1 MASNL
6 TTLQLTEEQ
15 VSTVCKALEVYLDLC
30 TGQVD
35 VVTEL
40 VRDGVIPVGQAR
52 GEARKLASGWGL
64 ARLEALIGQAKRAL
78 RYSERGGI
86 AASHPH
92 VHPSARCVGAVMGKL
107 TRHVGACQ
115 EADPKQ
121 NPMRI
126 AAVA

>member
-15 VSTVCKALEVYLDLC
+15 AATVCKALEVYLDLC

-40 VRDGVIPVGQAR
+40 VREGVIPMGQVR
-52 GEARKLASGWGL
+52 GEPRNVATGWSL
-64 ARLEALIGQAKRAL
+64 ARLDALLGQAKRAL
-78 RYSERGGI
+78 HYPERGGI

-107 TRHVGACQ
+107 TRQVGAR
-115 EADPKQ
+115 EDAEPRQ
-121 NPMRI
+121 NPIRI

>member
-15 VSTVCKALEVYLDLC
+15 VTTVCKALEVYLDLC

-35 VVTEL
+35 VVAEL
-40 VRDGVIPVGQAR
+40 VREGVIPMGQGR
-52 GEARKLASGWGL
+52 GVERKIASGWPL

-78 RYSERGGI
+78 HHPELGGL

-107 TRHVGACQ
+107 TRHVGARQ
-115 EADPKQ
+115 DAAVPQDPI
-121 NPMRI
+121 RI
-126 AAVA
+126 AAAA

>member
-6 TTLQLTEEQ
+6 TNLQLTDEQ
-15 VSTVCKALEVYLDLC
+15 VATVCKALEVYLDLC

-40 VRDGVIPVGQAR
+40 VREGVIPMGQGR
-52 GEARKLASGWGL
+52 DEARKLASGWSL

-78 RYSERGGI
+78 HYFDRGGI

-92 VHPSARCVGAVMGKL
+92 VHPSAHCVGAIMGKL
-107 TRHVGACQ
+107 TRHVGARQ
-115 EADPKQ
+115 VAEPQQDAL
-121 NPMRI
+121 RI
-126 AAVA
+126 VAAA